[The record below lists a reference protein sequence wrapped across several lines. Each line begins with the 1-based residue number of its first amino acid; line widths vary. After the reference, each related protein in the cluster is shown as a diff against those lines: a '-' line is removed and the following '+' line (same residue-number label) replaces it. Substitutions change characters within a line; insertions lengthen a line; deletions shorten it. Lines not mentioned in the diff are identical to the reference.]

1 MGKKRLNEVR
11 RHGWLQDYHMNLDQ
25 GDDRTV
31 RDARQSTPS
40 KSVSTPPVNNIT
52 ININLGDILDKIAKG
67 KKSTKEAL
75 DEMIENRPNKERLE
89 D

>member
-1 MGKKRLNEVR
+1 MPR
-11 RHGWLQDYHMNLDQ
+11 RHGWLQDYHYNLDQ
-25 GDDRTV
+25 GDDRTIRV
-31 RDARQSTPS
+31 DPKYTPSKPVSTPS
-40 KSVSTPPVNNIT
+40 PVNVT

-75 DEMIENRPNKERLE
+75 DEMIEDRGNMKRLE